1 MGTTDPRVDAY
12 MARSAPFAKPIL
24 SYIRKAVH
32 AGCPDV
38 EETMKWSF
46 PHFVYRRV
54 LCSMASFKE
63 HCAFGFWKG
72 PLLEHD
78 GGGTKSSEAMGQFGK
93 ITSVDDL
100 PSSRQLVALVRKAA
114 TLNDHGVKAPRKK
127 STPKRPPTAPADF
140 VKALG
145 GNPRAKAAFDAFSA
159 SHKREY
165 LEWITEAKSDE
176 TRRRRMATALEW
188 LSEGKSRNWK
198 YERKGGTA

>member
-1 MGTTDPRVDAY
+1 

-32 AGCPDV
+32 AGCPAV
-38 EETMKWSF
+38 EETMKWRF
-46 PHFVYRRV
+46 PHFVYKGM

-72 PLLEHD
+72 PLLGHD
-78 GGGTKSSEAMGQFGK
+78 GPGAKSSEAMGQFGR

-100 PSSRQLVALVRKAA
+100 PGSRQLVALVRKAA
-114 TLNDHGVKAPRKK
+114 ALNDQGVKVPRKK
-127 STPKRPPTAPADF
+127 SAAKPPPTAPADF
-140 VKALG
+140 MKALRL
-145 GNPRAKAAFDAFSA
+145 NARALAAFNAFSA

-165 LEWITEAKSDE
+165 IEWITEAKSHG
-176 TRRRRMATALEW
+176 TRQRRMATAVGW

-198 YERKGGTA
+198 YERKGGAA